1 MRPKS
6 FLKTLTI
13 IHASM
18 CIGLFVFAGFA
29 FMQTRTFTAAADGN
43 NLFIYLIPIIAM
55 AGYFG
60 SKFVSQNLIR
70 NLPKNE
76 PLAKKLQRYQI
87 ATIVKYALLEGPAFL
102 ALGIYYLDGNALYL
116 VVGFSLMIY
125 LFFQRPALEKLKS
138 ELPLSLEDEK
148 EFDTLNR

>member
-1 MRPKS
+1 
-6 FLKTLTI
+6 
-13 IHASM
+13 M

-29 FMQTRTFTAAADGN
+29 FVQTRTFTVANGN